1 MTRQMPIKSLR
12 LPIIAVVLML
22 SGCSLV
28 DRASHPIEPSGA
40 TEPAIAPPPEQP
52 VAAEPVTAE
61 PIDTIPVPDPIRV
74 AILLSDD
81 VPYYVAVAQQISQ
94 RGPQHD
100 YLTINLNRNVALDA
114 KMLEKV
120 KAFDPEQIV
129 AVGLN
134 AAKAG
139 QQFADT
145 PMVFCQVFNFADH
158 ELLSPTTNGVK
169 LLPPFSLQFELWKD
183 LHPDLRVAGIIIG
196 AGQESLVAEIQNAAA
211 EHNVE
216 LLTRRVVSDSEAL
229 FVFKRLTP
237 KIQGFLLLPDSRVLS
252 PRVLRD
258 IVAYGRKHGTQTVVF
273 NPQLLQLGADISFT
287 SKDSDIADTVLRII
301 DGTPEKRATRPSRM
315 TALSTL
321 RVAISPEVA
330 EKLSARTAEKL
341 AVYLD
346 AD

>member
-22 SGCSLV
+22 SGCSLIEKT
-28 DRASHPIEPSGA
+28 SGQIEPSAA
-40 TEPAIAPPPEQP
+40 TEPGIAPPSEQP
-52 VAAEPVTAE
+52 IAVE
-61 PIDTIPVPDPIRV
+61 PIDNIPVPDPIRV

-81 VPYYVAVAQQISQ
+81 VPYYMAVAQQISQ

-100 YLTINLNRNVALDA
+100 YMTVNLNRNIALDA
-114 KMLEKV
+114 EILEKV
-120 KAFDPEQIV
+120 NTFNPEQIV

-158 ELLSPTTNGVK
+158 ELLSPTTSGVK

-183 LHPDLRVAGIIIG
+183 LYPDLHAAGIIIG
-196 AGQESLVAEIQNAAA
+196 AGQESLVAEIQKAAA

-216 LLTRRVVSDSEAL
+216 LLTRRVASDSEAL
-229 FVFKRLTP
+229 FAFKRMTP

-301 DGTPEKRATRPSRM
+301 DGTPERQAARPSRM

-321 RVAISPEVA
+321 RAAISPEVA